1 MFLEDYINIIKL
13 RTTMFEN
20 VRVYLIYTYNYIF

>member
-1 MFLEDYINIIKL
+1 MFLEDYINILKL